1 MLVVLA
7 ISVTRDLLVTEWRKI
22 YAGQTGGGPAGLFAF
37 RRRSNTVACLHEF
50 SARTRSCNRFDDVG
64 LCHARSYARD
74 ITAAGRE
81 GTPKGARTCNYGAT
95 VNY

>member
-22 YAGQTGGGPAGLFAF
+22 YAGRTGGGPAGLFAF
-37 RRRSNTVACLHEF
+37 RRRSNTVA
-50 SARTRSCNRFDDVG
+50 
-64 LCHARSYARD
+64 
-74 ITAAGRE
+74 GRE
-81 GTPKGARTCNYGAT
+81 GAPKGARTCNYGAT